1 MNFEIFLYYCFQLCV
16 EDYLDALQWSDSI
29 GGLSG
34 LIKRSEAN
42 LAVLER
48 FVAQNSDWIGFLA
61 KDASFRSSTS
71 VCLVLKL
78 DKDQVAMAFVEV
90 SPICA

>member
-1 MNFEIFLYYCFQLCV
+1 M

-78 DKDQVAMAFVEV
+78 DKDQVALIVEV
-90 SPICA
+90 LPAYLCVTELFSSCM

>member
-1 MNFEIFLYYCFQLCV
+1 M

-78 DKDQVAMAFVEV
+78 NKDQVRE
-90 SPICA
+90 